1 MRYLLII
8 AVVYFVFKSLGKLLV
23 NMKIVDRDTAEINDE
38 QSVRNTRLHVD
49 ESEIEDADFKD
60 VE

>member
-23 NMKIVDRDTAEINDE
+23 NMKIVDSDTTEINGDK
-38 QSVRNTRLHVD
+38 SVKNTHLHVD
-49 ESEIEDADFKD
+49 EADIEDADFKD